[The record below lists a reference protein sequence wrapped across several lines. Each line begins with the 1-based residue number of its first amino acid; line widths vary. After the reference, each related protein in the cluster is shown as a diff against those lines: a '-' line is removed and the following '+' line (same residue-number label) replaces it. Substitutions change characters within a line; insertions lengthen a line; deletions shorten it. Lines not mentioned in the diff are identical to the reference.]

1 MSRRVAALLPLAAVL
16 AGCVSEGPFPSLAP
30 REGEQLAIEEPVRAA
45 LDVPSDP
52 ALRRRIAEHRE
63 QAARGER
70 AFETAY
76 GPAEA
81 AARAAGPAGSDS
93 WIEAEQAVSRL
104 EAARGETMG
113 ALAELDRLASQR
125 GDMPT
130 NAADMEALTGMMAV
144 VQDIADRQ
152 QARIDR
158 LRR

>member
-1 MSRRVAALLPLAAVL
+1 MSPRFAALLPLATLL
-16 AGCVSEGPFPSLAP
+16 AGCISEGPFPSLAP

-45 LDVPSDP
+45 IEVPSDP
-52 ALRRRIAEHRE
+52 ALLRRAAGYRE

-70 AFETAY
+70 TFEAAH
-76 GPAEA
+76 GPAQA
-81 AARAAGPAGSDS
+81 AARAAGRAGSDS
-93 WIEAEQAVSRL
+93 WIEAEQAISRL

-113 ALAELDRLASQR
+113 ALAELDRLAAER
-125 GDMPT
+125 ADMPT
-130 NAADMEALTGMMAV
+130 SVADMEALTGMMAV

>member
-1 MSRRVAALLPLAAVL
+1 MPPRFAPFLVLPALL
-16 AGCVSEGPFPSLAP
+16 AGCVSQGPFPSLAP
-30 REGEQLAIEEPVRAA
+30 RAGEQLAIEEPVRAPVE
-45 LDVPSDP
+45 VPSDP
-52 ALRRRIAEHRE
+52 ALLRRIAEHRE

-70 AFETAY
+70 AFDAAY

-93 WIEAEQAVSRL
+93 WIEAEQGISRL
-104 EAARGETMG
+104 EAARGATMQ
-113 ALAELDRLASQR
+113 ALADLDRLASER
-125 GDMPT
+125 ADMPT
-130 NAADMEALTGMMAV
+130 NAADMDALTGMMAV